1 VGRSVGIFHATVLLV
16 VAMLAWPWNVAL
28 TALEGA
34 HAAPHDGSVIQAKRL
49 SAPGRRVSR
58 PTRWTACTPPLL
70 QAATEQGEEG
80 DDTCPPQSGYAWHLE
95 THGPTPPVYGVRPAR
110 EGRTPLDR
118 PSGLFGRLRC

>member
-34 HAAPHDGSVIQAKRL
+34 HAAPPDGSVIQAKRL

-58 PTRWTACTPPLL
+58 PTRWVACAPPLL

-80 DDTCPPQSGYAWHLE
+80 DDPCPPQSGYALQLA
-95 THGPTPPVYGVRPAR
+95 THGSTPPAYSLRPAR
-110 EGRTPLDR
+110 EGRTSLDR
-118 PSGLFGRLRC
+118 TNGLFGRLRC